1 MLHPTWNLKFEISI
15 SKINSKNWK
24 LPLIDPTSAILKDP
38 KEAFKS
44 YFASV
49 LGTIKQLTDTLAS
62 LLWIPCSCLSVPS
75 SPQQPLTR
83 YILEF
88 EVEKIVAMGKR
99 KGRWMI
105 KTRWAA

>member
-1 MLHPTWNLKFEISI
+1 MQVHGLQQTLKPQSLRSLQEDQ
-15 SKINSKNWK
+15 NSGIQAV
-24 LPLIDPTSAILKDP
+24 LRRQ
-38 KEAFKS
+38 
-44 YFASV
+44 
-49 LGTIKQLTDTLAS
+49 LGTNVRRAAWLPWI
-62 LLWIPCSCLSVPS
+62 LWIPCSCLSVPS